1 MRIHHTHPP
10 GTTPEARMET
20 LRLLYH
26 RCLRELYGDSRLLR
40 RTVSAQPTIH

>member
-40 RTVSAQPTIH
+40 RSPLTEPFVH